1 VPTEAPGHQPA
12 RGGATTRAVP
22 GWATSPYPAAG
33 PLKALWRRLD
43 QHAPAVFIMP
53 AVLVVLAMSIFPLL
67 VSLYLSLSRFKFVK
81 GGFELDYIGLL
92 NYKKLLLG
100 SQQFHFLGTFGAPS
114 AASWAVL
121 GAVAVGLVGL
131 LVRYAR
137 SAGSTVI
144 GLFWRSVAAAGVF
157 FLILL
162 IVLTSG
168 GEGHPG
174 SLVVTLFY
182 VGIGVCAQYLIGL
195 GLALLCAQNLPGRT
209 FFRVVFFLP
218 MMITPVGI
226 AYTFRMLSDTTKGP
240 FTPIWQYFGWTETSW
255 LVDPWGARLAVM
267 IGDAWQ
273 WIPFMFV
280 VLLVAI
286 ESQPQ
291 DQREAAL
298 VDGASRWQ
306 VFRYVTWPAIVP
318 VSVTV
323 VVIRVI
329 EAFKIIDLP
338 NVLTNGG
345 PGIASESM
353 TLHAYVAWRTLDLGG
368 SAAVAYM
375 LLFVVAF
382 VCLSMLAFLRPSESE
397 ARP

>member
-1 VPTEAPGHQPA
+1 VAARDDQAALSSLARAPAPVRSRTWHGLSH
-12 RGGATTRAVP
+12 
-22 GWATSPYPAAG
+22 
-33 PLKALWRRLD
+33 LLD
-43 QHAPAVFIMP
+43 RHAPAVFIMP

-67 VSLYLSLSRFKFVK
+67 VSLYLSLSRFRFVR
-81 GGFELDYIGLL
+81 GGFELKFIGLL
-92 NYKKLLLG
+92 NYRKLLLG
-100 SQQFHFLGTFGAPS
+100 SEQFHFLGTFGELS
-114 AASWAVL
+114 AAGWAVL
-121 GAVAVGLVGL
+121 GIAAFGLIAL
-131 LVRYAR
+131 LVRCAR
-137 SAGSTVI
+137 GEGYTLAG
-144 GLFWRSVAAAGVF
+144 LLWRAGASVGVF
-157 FLILL
+157 LLVLL
-162 IVLTSG
+162 IVLTSSG
-168 GEGHPG
+168 GGHPG

-182 VGIGVCAQYLIGL
+182 VGIGVFAQYCIGL
-195 GLALLCAQNLPGRT
+195 GLALLCAQNLPGRK

-306 VFRYVTWPAIVP
+306 VFRYVTWPAILP

-323 VVIRVI
+323 VLIRVI

-353 TLHAYVAWRTLDLGG
+353 TLHAYVAWRALDLGG
-368 SAAVAYM
+368 SAAVSYL
-375 LLFVVAF
+375 LLFVVVF
-382 VCLSMLAFLRPSESE
+382 VCLSMLALARPAESE

>member
-1 VPTEAPGHQPA
+1 MATRDDQAALASLARAPAPV
-12 RGGATTRAVP
+12 RSR
-22 GWATSPYPAAG
+22 
-33 PLKALWRRLD
+33 LWDGLTRRLD
-43 QHAPAVFIMP
+43 QHAPTVFIMP

-67 VSLYLSLSRFKFVK
+67 VSLYLSLSRFRFVK
-81 GGFELDYIGLL
+81 GGFELKFIGLL
-92 NYKKLLLG
+92 NYRKLLLG
-100 SQQFHFLGTFGAPS
+100 SEQFHFLGTFGELS
-114 AASWAVL
+114 AAGWAVL
-121 GAVAVGLVGL
+121 GIAAFGLIAL

-137 SAGSTVI
+137 GEGYTPAG
-144 GLFWRSVAAAGVF
+144 LLWRAGASAGVF
-157 FLILL
+157 LLVLL
-162 IVLTSG
+162 IVLTNSG
-168 GEGHPG
+168 DGHPG

-182 VGIGVCAQYLIGL
+182 VGIGVLAQYCIGL
-195 GLALLCAQNLPGRT
+195 GLALLCAQNLPGRK

-306 VFRYVTWPAIVP
+306 VFRYVTWPAILP
-318 VSVTV
+318 VTVTV
-323 VVIRVI
+323 VLIRMI

-353 TLHAYVAWRTLDLGG
+353 TLHAYVAWRALDLGG
-368 SAAVAYM
+368 STAVAYL
-375 LLFVVAF
+375 LLFVVVF
-382 VCLSMLAFLRPSESE
+382 VCLSMLALTRPAESE

>member
-1 VPTEAPGHQPA
+1 MATRDDRAALSSLA
-12 RGGATTRAVP
+12 RA
-22 GWATSPYPAAG
+22 SAAARPWDG
-33 PLKALWRRLD
+33 LTGRLD
-43 QHAPAVFIMP
+43 RHAPAVFIMP
-53 AVLVVLAMSIFPLL
+53 AVLVVLGMSIFPLL
-67 VSLYLSLSRFKFVK
+67 ISLYLSLSRFKFVK
-81 GGFELDYIGLL
+81 GGFELDFIGLL

-100 SQQFHFLGTFGAPS
+100 SQQFHFLGTFGEL
-114 AASWAVL
+114 AAAGWAVL
-121 GAVAVGLVGL
+121 GLAALALIAL
-131 LVRYAR
+131 LLRYAR
-137 SAGSTVI
+137 GADATPA
-144 GLFWRSVAAAGVF
+144 GLFWRSVAGAGT
-157 FLILL
+157 FLLVLL
-162 IVLTSG
+162 IVLTGSG
-168 GEGHPG
+168 AGHPG

-182 VGIGVCAQYLIGL
+182 VGIGVCAQYGIGL
-195 GLALLCAQNLPGRT
+195 GLALLCAQNLPGRK

-306 VFRYVTWPAIVP
+306 VFRYVTWPAILP

-323 VVIRVI
+323 VIIRVI

-353 TLHAYVAWRTLDLGG
+353 TLHAYVTWRTLDLGG
-368 SAAVAYM
+368 SAAVSYL

-382 VCLSMLAFLRPSESE
+382 VCLSALAFLRPAESE

>member
-1 VPTEAPGHQPA
+1 VATRDDQAASSLARAP
-12 RGGATTRAVP
+12 
-22 GWATSPYPAAG
+22 AG
-33 PLKALWRRLD
+33 VRSRPWDGLSRSLD

-67 VSLYLSLSRFKFVK
+67 ISLYLSLSRFRFVK
-81 GGFELDYIGLL
+81 GGFELKFIGLL

-100 SQQFHFLGTFGAPS
+100 SEQFHFLGTFGGLS
-114 AASWAVL
+114 AVSWSVL
-121 GAVAVGLVGL
+121 GIVALGLILL

-137 SAGSTVI
+137 SDACALV
-144 GLFWRSVAAAGVF
+144 GLFWRGLASAAA
-157 FLILL
+157 FLLVLL
-162 IVLTSG
+162 IVLTNSG
-168 GEGHPG
+168 DGHPG

-182 VGIGVCAQYLIGL
+182 VGIGVVAQYGIGL

-240 FTPIWQYFGWTETSW
+240 FTPVWQYFGWIETSW

-298 VDGASRWQ
+298 VDGASRAQ
-306 VFRYVTWPAIVP
+306 VFRYVTWPAILP

-323 VVIRVI
+323 LLIRLI

-353 TLHAYVAWRTLDLGG
+353 TLHAFVAWRALDLGG

-375 LLFVVAF
+375 LLFVVVF
-382 VCLSMLAFLRPSESE
+382 VCMSMLAFVRPAESG

>member
-1 VPTEAPGHQPA
+1 
-12 RGGATTRAVP
+12 
-22 GWATSPYPAAG
+22 
-33 PLKALWRRLD
+33 
-43 QHAPAVFIMP
+43 
-53 AVLVVLAMSIFPLL
+53 VLVVLAMSIFPLL
-67 VSLYLSLSRFKFVK
+67 VSLYLSLSRFRFVK
-81 GGFELDYIGLL
+81 GGFELKFIGLL
-92 NYKKLLLG
+92 NYRKLLLG
-100 SQQFHFLGTFGAPS
+100 SEQFHFLGTFGALS
-114 AASWAVL
+114 AAGLAVL
-121 GAVAVGLVGL
+121 GIAAVVLIAL
-131 LVRYAR
+131 LARYAR
-137 SAGSTVI
+137 SDSTTLM
-144 GLFWRSVAAAGVF
+144 GLFWRSVAGAGTF
-157 FLILL
+157 LLILL
-162 IVLTSG
+162 IVLTAG
-168 GEGHPG
+168 GDGHPG

-182 VGIGVCAQYLIGL
+182 VGIGVFAQYTIGL
-195 GLALLCAQNLPGRT
+195 GLALLCAQDLPGRK

-267 IGDAWQ
+267 IGDGWQ

-298 VDGASRWQ
+298 VDGANRWQ
-306 VFRYVTWPAIVP
+306 VFRYVTWPAILP

-323 VVIRVI
+323 VLIRMI

-353 TLHAYVAWRTLDLGG
+353 TLHSYIAWRALDLGG

-375 LLFVVAF
+375 LLFVVVF
-382 VCLSMLAFLRPSESE
+382 VCLSMLALARPAPSE
-397 ARP
+397 AAP

>member
-1 VPTEAPGHQPA
+1 MATRDDQAALSSLA
-12 RGGATTRAVP
+12 R
-22 GWATSPYPAAG
+22 AAAAARFRPWDG
-33 PLKALWRRLD
+33 LTGRLD
-43 QHAPAVFIMP
+43 RHAPAVFIMP
-53 AVLVVLAMSIFPLL
+53 AVLVVLGMSIFPLL
-67 VSLYLSLSRFKFVK
+67 ISLYLSLSRFKFVK
-81 GGFELDYIGLL
+81 GGFELDFIGLL

-100 SQQFHFLGTFGAPS
+100 SQQFHFLGTFGELS
-114 AASWAVL
+114 AVGWAVL
-121 GAVAVGLVGL
+121 GITALALIAL
-131 LVRYAR
+131 LVRYAQG
-137 SAGSTVI
+137 AGATLA
-144 GLFWRSVAAAGVF
+144 GLFWRSVAGAGT
-157 FLILL
+157 FLLVLL
-162 IVLTSG
+162 IVLTGSG
-168 GEGHPG
+168 NGHPG

-182 VGIGVCAQYLIGL
+182 VGIGVCAQYFIGL
-195 GLALLCAQNLPGRT
+195 GLALLCAQNLPGRK

-267 IGDAWQ
+267 IGDSWQ

-323 VVIRVI
+323 VIIRVI

-368 SAAVAYM
+368 SAAVAYL

-382 VCLSMLAFLRPSESE
+382 VCLSMLAFLRPAETE
-397 ARP
+397 ARA

>member
-1 VPTEAPGHQPA
+1 MARDDQAALSALARAPAAVRA
-12 RGGATTRAVP
+12 RGGH
-22 GWATSPYPAAG
+22 GLG
-33 PLKALWRRLD
+33 DLLD
-43 QHAPAVFIMP
+43 RHAPAVFIMP

-67 VSLYLSLSRFKFVK
+67 VSAYLSLSRFRFVR
-81 GGFELDYIGLL
+81 GGFELNFIGLL
-92 NYKKLLLG
+92 NYEKLLLG
-100 SQQFHFLGTFGAPS
+100 SQQFHFLGTFGELS
-114 AASWAVL
+114 AAGWTVLAV
-121 GAVAVGLVGL
+121 VAGGLALL
-131 LVRYAR
+131 LVRYVR
-137 SAGSTVI
+137 GERCTLL
-144 GLFWRSVAAAGVF
+144 GLLLRALAAAGTF
-157 FLILL
+157 LLILL
-162 IVLTSG
+162 IVLTSSG
-168 GEGHPG
+168 GGHPG

-182 VGIGVCAQYLIGL
+182 VAIGVSAQYAIGL
-195 GLALLCAQNLPGRT
+195 GLALLCAQNLPGRK

-306 VFRYVTWPAIVP
+306 VFRYVTWPAIIP

-323 VVIRVI
+323 VIIRVI

-368 SAAVAYM
+368 SAAVSYM

-382 VCLSMLAFLRPSESE
+382 VCLSMLAFLRPAERE
-397 ARP
+397 AKP

>member
-1 VPTEAPGHQPA
+1 VATRDDRTAFVGPA
-12 RGGATTRAVP
+12 RASAAVRSRP
-22 GWATSPYPAAG
+22 WD
-33 PLKALWRRLD
+33 ALTQSLD
-43 QHAPAVFIMP
+43 RHAPAVFIMP

-67 VSLYLSLSRFKFVK
+67 VSLYLSLARFKFVK
-81 GGFELDYIGLL
+81 GGFQLKFIGLL

-100 SQQFHFLGTFGAPS
+100 SEQFHFLGTFGELS
-114 AASWAVL
+114 TMSWAVL
-121 GAVAVGLVGL
+121 GAVAVGLIAL

-137 SAGSTVI
+137 AAGSSLSGLI
-144 GLFWRSVAAAGVF
+144 GRSVASAGA
-157 FLILL
+157 FLLVLL
-162 IVLTSG
+162 IVLTNSG
-168 GEGHPG
+168 AGRPG

-182 VGIGVCAQYLIGL
+182 VGVGVLAQYGIGL
-195 GLALLCAQNLPGRT
+195 ALALLCAQNLPGRT

-298 VDGASRWQ
+298 MDGASRWQ
-306 VFRYVTWPAIVP
+306 VFRYVTWPAILP

-323 VVIRVI
+323 LLIRAI

-353 TLHAYVAWRTLDLGG
+353 TLHAFVAWRALDLGG

-375 LLFVVAF
+375 LLFVVMF
-382 VCLSMLAFLRPSESE
+382 VCMSMLAFARPAETE

>member
-1 VPTEAPGHQPA
+1 MATRDDQAALAGLA
-12 RGGATTRAVP
+12 RASASARSRPWDGLSGRVD
-22 GWATSPYPAAG
+22 
-33 PLKALWRRLD
+33 R
-43 QHAPAVFIMP
+43 HAPAVFIMP
-53 AVLVVLAMSIFPLL
+53 AVLVVLGMSIFPLL
-67 VSLYLSLSRFKFVK
+67 ISLYLSLSRFKFVK

-92 NYKKLLLG
+92 NYKKLVLG
-100 SQQFHFLGTFGAPS
+100 SQQFHFLGTFGELS
-114 AASWAVL
+114 ALSWAILVIAALVL
-121 GAVAVGLVGL
+121 IAL
-131 LVRYAR
+131 LVRYTQD
-137 SAGSTVI
+137 AGSTLI
-144 GLFWRSVAAAGVF
+144 GLFWRSVAGAGTF
-157 FLILL
+157 LLILL
-162 IVLTSG
+162 IVLTNSG
-168 GEGHPG
+168 DGHPG

-182 VGIGVCAQYLIGL
+182 VGIGVVAQYFIGL
-195 GLALLCAQNLPGRT
+195 GLALLCAQNLPGRK

-323 VVIRVI
+323 VIIRVI

-382 VCLSMLAFLRPSESE
+382 VCLSTLAFLRPPESE
-397 ARP
+397 ARA

>member
-1 VPTEAPGHQPA
+1 MATRDDQTALAGLA
-12 RGGATTRAVP
+12 R
-22 GWATSPYPAAG
+22 AAASARSG
-33 PLKALWRRLD
+33 RRDGLSGRLD
-43 QHAPAVFIMP
+43 RHAPAVFIMP
-53 AVLVVLAMSIFPLL
+53 AVLVVLGMSIFPLL
-67 VSLYLSLSRFKFVK
+67 ISLYLSLSRFKFVK

-92 NYKKLLLG
+92 NYKKLVLG
-100 SQQFHFLGTFGAPS
+100 SQQFHFLGTFGELS
-114 AASWAVL
+114 ALSWAVL
-121 GAVAVGLVGL
+121 VIAALALIAL
-131 LVRYAR
+131 LVRYAQD
-137 SAGSTVI
+137 SGSSLI
-144 GLFWRSVAAAGVF
+144 GLFWRSVAGAGVF
-157 FLILL
+157 LLILL
-162 IVLTSG
+162 VVLTNSG
-168 GEGHPG
+168 DGHPG

-182 VGIGVCAQYLIGL
+182 VGIGVLAQYFIGL
-195 GLALLCAQNLPGRT
+195 GLALLCAQNLPGRK

-240 FTPIWQYFGWTETSW
+240 FTPVWQYFGWTETSW

-323 VVIRVI
+323 VIIRVT

-353 TLHAYVAWRTLDLGG
+353 TLHAYVTWRTLDLGG
-368 SAAVAYM
+368 SAAVAYL

-382 VCLSMLAFLRPSESE
+382 VCMSMLAFLRPAESE
-397 ARP
+397 AKP

>member
-1 VPTEAPGHQPA
+1 VATRDDQAALAGLA
-12 RGGATTRAVP
+12 RA
-22 GWATSPYPAAG
+22 SAAARVRPWDG
-33 PLKALWRRLD
+33 LSRRLD

-53 AVLVVLAMSIFPLL
+53 AVLVVLAMALFPLL

-100 SQQFHFLGTFGAPS
+100 SQQFHFLGTFGELSAPGWTIL
-114 AASWAVL
+114 ALAGLAL
-121 GAVAVGLVGL
+121 VAL
-131 LVRYAR
+131 LVRHAR
-137 SAGSTVI
+137 RSGSTAV
-144 GLFWRSVAAAGVF
+144 GLFWRSAAGAGVF
-157 FLILL
+157 LLILL
-162 IVLTSG
+162 VVLTSSG
-168 GEGHPG
+168 DGYPG
-174 SLVVTLFY
+174 SLVVTLYY
-182 VGIGVCAQYLIGL
+182 VCIGVAAQYLIGL
-195 GLALLCAQNLPGRT
+195 GLALLCAQNLPGRK

-323 VVIRVI
+323 VIIRVI

-353 TLHAYVAWRTLDLGG
+353 TLHAYVTWRTLDLGG
-368 SAAVAYM
+368 SAAVAYL

-382 VCLSMLAFLRPSESE
+382 VCLSLLAFLRPAASEV
-397 ARP
+397 RP

>member
-1 VPTEAPGHQPA
+1 VATRDDQAALARLARASAPVRAQPSEGLS
-12 RGGATTRAVP
+12 R
-22 GWATSPYPAAG
+22 
-33 PLKALWRRLD
+33 LLD

-53 AVLVVLAMSIFPLL
+53 AVLVVLAMAIFPLL
-67 VSLYLSLSRFKFVK
+67 LSLYLSLSRFRFVK
-81 GGFELDYIGLL
+81 GGFELKFIGLL

-100 SQQFHFLGTFGAPS
+100 SEQFHFLGTFGELSVAG
-114 AASWAVL
+114 WTIL
-121 GAVAVGLVGL
+121 GIAAVGLALL

-137 SAGSTVI
+137 GERCTLAG
-144 GLFWRSVAAAGVF
+144 LLLRSLAGAGT
-157 FLILL
+157 FLLVLL
-162 IVLTSG
+162 MVLTSSG
-168 GEGHPG
+168 GGHPG

-182 VGIGVCAQYLIGL
+182 VGIGVSAQYAIGL
-195 GLALLCAQNLPGRT
+195 GLALLCAQSLPGRK

-267 IGDAWQ
+267 IGDSWQ

-298 VDGASRWQ
+298 VDGANRWQ
-306 VFRYVTWPAIVP
+306 VFRYVTWPAILP

-323 VVIRVI
+323 VLIRVI

-353 TLHAYVAWRTLDLGG
+353 TLHAYVAWRTLDLGA
-368 SAAVAYM
+368 SAAVSYM
-375 LLFVVAF
+375 LLFVVAL
-382 VCLSMLAFLRPSESE
+382 VCLSMLAFLRPAETE
-397 ARP
+397 ARA

>member
-1 VPTEAPGHQPA
+1 V
-12 RGGATTRAVP
+12 ATRDDRTALAGLTRASAVRSRP
-22 GWATSPYPAAG
+22 WD
-33 PLKALWRRLD
+33 RLTRGLD
-43 QHAPAVFIMP
+43 RHAPAVFIMP
-53 AVLVVLAMSIFPLL
+53 AVLLVLALSIFPLL
-67 VSLYLSLSRFKFVK
+67 ISAYLSLSRFRFVK
-81 GGFELDYIGLL
+81 GGFELKFVGLL

-100 SQQFHFLGTFGAPS
+100 SEQFHFLGTVGALS
-114 AASWAVL
+114 AAGFAVL
-121 GAVAVGLVGL
+121 GLAALALLAL

-137 SAGSTVI
+137 GARPTHL
-144 GLFWRSVAAAGVF
+144 GLLGRALAAAGSF
-157 FLILL
+157 LLILL
-162 IVLTSG
+162 IVLTSSEG
-168 GEGHPG
+168 GHPG

-182 VGIGVCAQYLIGL
+182 VGIGVAAQFAIGL
-195 GLALLCAQNLPGRT
+195 GLALLCAQNLPGRK

-240 FTPIWQYFGWTETSW
+240 FTPIWQFFGWTETSW

-306 VFRYVTWPAIVP
+306 VFRYVTWPAILP
-318 VSVTV
+318 VSLTV
-323 VVIRVI
+323 VLIRVI

-353 TLHAYVAWRTLDLGG
+353 TLHAYVAWRALDLGG
-368 SAAVAYM
+368 SAAVSYL
-375 LLFVVAF
+375 LLFVVVF
-382 VCLSMLAFLRPSESE
+382 VCLSMLAL
-397 ARP
+397 ARPAPDEGRP

>member
-1 VPTEAPGHQPA
+1 VGGLPPGVSEAL
-12 RGGATTRAVP
+12 
-22 GWATSPYPAAG
+22 S
-33 PLKALWRRLD
+33 RRLD
-43 QHAPAVFIMP
+43 LHAPAVFIMP

-67 VSLYLSLSRFKFVK
+67 LSAYLSLSRFRFVR
-81 GGFELDYIGLL
+81 GGFELKFIGLL
-92 NYKKLLLG
+92 NYRKLLFG
-100 SQQFHFLGTFGAPS
+100 SEQFHFLGTFGELS
-114 AASWAVL
+114 AAGWAAL
-121 GAVAVGLVGL
+121 GIGAALLIAL
-131 LVRYAR
+131 LVRYVRGEA
-137 SAGSTVI
+137 STLM
-144 GLFWRSVAAAGVF
+144 GLLLRAVAAASA
-157 FLILL
+157 FLLVLL
-162 IVLTSG
+162 IVLTSSG
-168 GEGHPG
+168 GGHPG

-182 VGIGVCAQYLIGL
+182 VGIGVSAQYAIGL

-298 VDGASRWQ
+298 VDGASPWQ

-323 VVIRVI
+323 VLIRVI

-353 TLHAYVAWRTLDLGG
+353 TLHSYVAWRALDLGG
-368 SAAVAYM
+368 SAAVAYL
-375 LLFVVAF
+375 LLFVVVL
-382 VCLSMLAFLRPSESE
+382 VCLSMLAL
-397 ARP
+397 ARPAASEVRT

>member
-1 VPTEAPGHQPA
+1 VKLDRAV
-12 RGGATTRAVP
+12 ATRDGQTAFAGLTRA
-22 GWATSPYPAAG
+22 SAARSR
-33 PLKALWRRLD
+33 PWDRLTRGLD
-43 QHAPAVFIMP
+43 RHAPAVFIMP

-67 VSLYLSLSRFKFVK
+67 VSLYLSLARFKFVK
-81 GGFELDYIGLL
+81 GGFQLKFIGLA

-100 SQQFHFLGTFGAPS
+100 SEQFHFLGTFGELS
-114 AASWAVL
+114 AAGWAVL
-121 GAVAVGLVGL
+121 AVIALGLSAL

-137 SAGSTVI
+137 AAGSSVP
-144 GLFWRSVAAAGVF
+144 GLLGRSVAGAGA
-157 FLILL
+157 FLLALL
-162 IVLTSG
+162 IVLTNSG
-168 GEGHPG
+168 DGRPG

-182 VGIGVCAQYLIGL
+182 VGFGVLTQYGIGL

-240 FTPIWQYFGWTETSW
+240 FTPVWQYFGWTETSW

-306 VFRYVTWPAIVP
+306 VFRYVTWPAILP

-323 VVIRVI
+323 LLIRAI

-353 TLHAYVAWRTLDLGG
+353 TLHAFVAWRALDLGG

-375 LLFVVAF
+375 LLFVVVFACMSVLAF
-382 VCLSMLAFLRPSESE
+382 VRPAEIE
-397 ARP
+397 ARA

>member
-1 VPTEAPGHQPA
+1 
-12 RGGATTRAVP
+12 
-22 GWATSPYPAAG
+22 
-33 PLKALWRRLD
+33 
-43 QHAPAVFIMP
+43 MP

-81 GGFELDYIGLL
+81 GGFEFKYIGLL

-100 SQQFHFLGTFGAPS
+100 SQQFHFLGTLGELS
-114 AASWAVL
+114 ATGWAVL
-121 GAVAVGLVGL
+121 GLVALGLAASLG
-131 LVRYAR
+131 RYAR
-137 SAGSTVI
+137 GAGATI
-144 GLFWRSVAAAGVF
+144 GGLVWRSLAATGA
-157 FLILL
+157 FLAVLL
-162 IVLTSG
+162 IVLTGSG
-168 GEGHPG
+168 DGHPG

-182 VGIGVCAQYLIGL
+182 VGIGVAAQYAIGL
-195 GLALLCAQNLPGRT
+195 LLAMLCAQNLPGRK

-240 FTPIWQYFGWTETSW
+240 FTPLWQYFGWTETSW

-306 VFRYVTWPAIVP
+306 VFRYVTWPAILP

-323 VVIRVI
+323 VLIRVI

-353 TLHAYVAWRTLDLGG
+353 TLHAYVAWRALDLGG
-368 SAAVAYM
+368 SAAVAYL
-375 LLFVVAF
+375 LLFVVVF
-382 VCLSMLAFLRPSESE
+382 VCLSMLAFLRPGESE

>member
-1 VPTEAPGHQPA
+1 VATRDDRAALAGAARAPASARPRPA
-12 RGGATTRAVP
+12 ERLGG
-22 GWATSPYPAAG
+22 
-33 PLKALWRRLD
+33 LLD
-43 QHAPAVFIMP
+43 RHAPAVFIMP
-53 AVLVVLAMSIFPLL
+53 AVLLVLAMSIFPLL
-67 VSLYLSLSRFKFVK
+67 VSAYLSLSRFRFVK
-81 GGFELDYIGLL
+81 GGFELRFIGLL
-92 NYKKLLLG
+92 NYKKLLFG
-100 SQQFHFLGTFGAPS
+100 SEQFHFLGTFGALS
-114 AASWAVL
+114 ATGLAVL
-121 GAVAVGLVGL
+121 GIAALALLVL

-137 SAGSTVI
+137 SARPTLA
-144 GLFWRSVAAAGVF
+144 GLLWRAVAAAGTMLLV
-157 FLILL
+157 LL
-162 IVLTSG
+162 IVLTGSAG
-168 GEGHPG
+168 GRPG

-182 VGIGVCAQYLIGL
+182 VGIGVVAQFGIGL
-195 GLALLCAQNLPGRT
+195 GLALLCAQNLPGRK

-306 VFRYVTWPAIVP
+306 VFRYVTWPAILP
-318 VSVTV
+318 VSLTV
-323 VVIRVI
+323 VLIRVI

-353 TLHAYVAWRTLDLGG
+353 TLHAYVAWRALDLGG
-368 SAAVAYM
+368 SAAVAYL
-375 LLFVVAF
+375 LLFVVVF
-382 VCLSMLAFLRPSESE
+382 VCLSMLALARPAPSE

>member
-1 VPTEAPGHQPA
+1 V
-12 RGGATTRAVP
+12 V
-22 GWATSPYPAAG
+22 
-33 PLKALWRRLD
+33 ALG
-43 QHAPAVFIMP
+43 
-53 AVLVVLAMSIFPLL
+53 
-67 VSLYLSLSRFKFVK
+67 LS
-81 GGFELDYIGLL
+81 
-92 NYKKLLLG
+92 
-100 SQQFHFLGTFGAPS
+100 A
-114 AASWAVL
+114 
-121 GAVAVGLVGL
+121 L
-131 LVRYAR
+131 LVRYVRA
-137 SAGSTVI
+137 AGSSVP
-144 GLFWRSVAAAGVF
+144 GLLGRSVAGAGA
-157 FLILL
+157 FLLVLL
-162 IVLTSG
+162 IVLTNSSDG
-168 GEGHPG
+168 RPG

-182 VGIGVCAQYLIGL
+182 VGFGVLAQYGIGL

-240 FTPIWQYFGWTETSW
+240 FTPVWQYFGWTETSW

-306 VFRYVTWPAIVP
+306 VFRYVTWPAILP

-323 VVIRVI
+323 LLIRAI

-353 TLHAYVAWRTLDLGG
+353 TLHAFVAWRALDLGG

-375 LLFVVAF
+375 LLFVVVFACMSVLAF
-382 VCLSMLAFLRPSESE
+382 VRPAESE
-397 ARP
+397 ARA

>member
-1 VPTEAPGHQPA
+1 VAARDDRTIFVGPA
-12 RGGATTRAVP
+12 RA
-22 GWATSPYPAAG
+22 SAAARSR
-33 PLKALWRRLD
+33 PWDRLTQSLD
-43 QHAPAVFIMP
+43 RHAPAVFIMP

-81 GGFELDYIGLL
+81 GGFELRFIGLL

-100 SQQFHFLGTFGAPS
+100 SEQFHFLGTFGQLS
-114 AASWAVL
+114 AAGWAVL
-121 GAVAVGLVGL
+121 GLTAAGLLAL
-131 LVRYAR
+131 LVRHAR
-137 SAGSTVI
+137 GAGATLP
-144 GLFWRSVAAAGVF
+144 GLFWRSLACAGA
-157 FLILL
+157 FLLVLL
-162 IVLTSG
+162 IVLTNSG
-168 GEGHPG
+168 DGHPG

-182 VGIGVCAQYLIGL
+182 VGIGVLAQYGIGL
-195 GLALLCAQNLPGRT
+195 GLALLCAQNLPGRK

-306 VFRYVTWPAIVP
+306 VFRYVTWPAILP
-318 VSVTV
+318 VSATV
-323 VVIRVI
+323 LLIRVI

-353 TLHAYVAWRTLDLGG
+353 TLHAFVAWRALDLGG

-375 LLFVVAF
+375 LLFVVVFVCMSLLAF
-382 VCLSMLAFLRPSESE
+382 VRPAESE

>member
-1 VPTEAPGHQPA
+1 MATRDDQAALAGLA
-12 RGGATTRAVP
+12 RA
-22 GWATSPYPAAG
+22 S
-33 PLKALWRRLD
+33 ALARSLPQDGLSGRLD
-43 QHAPAVFIMP
+43 RHAPAVFIMP
-53 AVLVVLAMSIFPLL
+53 AVLVVLGMSIFPLL

-92 NYKKLLLG
+92 NYKKLVLG
-100 SQQFHFLGTFGAPS
+100 SQQFHFLGTFGELS
-114 AASWAVL
+114 ALSWAILVIAAL
-121 GAVAVGLVGL
+121 ALVAL
-131 LVRYAR
+131 LVRYAQD
-137 SAGSTVI
+137 AGSTLT
-144 GLFWRSVAAAGVF
+144 GLFWRSVAGAGVF
-157 FLILL
+157 LLILL
-162 IVLTSG
+162 IVLTNSG
-168 GEGHPG
+168 DGHPG

-182 VGIGVCAQYLIGL
+182 VGIGVCAQYFIGL
-195 GLALLCAQNLPGRT
+195 GLALLCAQNLPGRK

-323 VVIRVI
+323 VIIRVI

-353 TLHAYVAWRTLDLGG
+353 TLHAYVTWRTLDLGG
-368 SAAVAYM
+368 SAAVAYL

-382 VCLSMLAFLRPSESE
+382 VCISMLAFMRPAERE
-397 ARP
+397 AKP

>member
-1 VPTEAPGHQPA
+1 VATRDDQTAFAGLA
-12 RGGATTRAVP
+12 RASAAARSRPWDRLTR
-22 GWATSPYPAAG
+22 S
-33 PLKALWRRLD
+33 LD
-43 QHAPAVFIMP
+43 RHAPAVFIMP

-67 VSLYLSLSRFKFVK
+67 VSLYLSLARFKFVK
-81 GGFELDYIGLL
+81 GGFELKFIGLL

-100 SQQFHFLGTFGAPS
+100 SEQFHFLGTFGELS
-114 AASWAVL
+114 AAGWAMPGVIAL
-121 GAVAVGLVGL
+121 GLIAA

-137 SAGSTVI
+137 VAGATPR
-144 GLFWRSVAAAGVF
+144 GLLGRSVASAGA
-157 FLILL
+157 FLLVLL
-162 IVLTSG
+162 IVLTNSG
-168 GEGHPG
+168 DGRPG

-182 VGIGVCAQYLIGL
+182 VGIGVLAQYGIGL

-306 VFRYVTWPAIVP
+306 VFRYVTWPAILP

-323 VVIRVI
+323 LLIRAI

-353 TLHAYVAWRTLDLGG
+353 TLHAFVAWRALDLGG

-375 LLFVVAF
+375 LLFLVVF
-382 VCLSMLAFLRPSESE
+382 VCTSMLAFVCPAESE
-397 ARP
+397 ARL

>member
-1 VPTEAPGHQPA
+1 
-12 RGGATTRAVP
+12 
-22 GWATSPYPAAG
+22 
-33 PLKALWRRLD
+33 
-43 QHAPAVFIMP
+43 
-53 AVLVVLAMSIFPLL
+53 
-67 VSLYLSLSRFKFVK
+67 
-81 GGFELDYIGLL
+81 
-92 NYKKLLLG
+92 
-100 SQQFHFLGTFGAPS
+100 
-114 AASWAVL
+114 
-121 GAVAVGLVGL
+121 
-131 LVRYAR
+131 
-137 SAGSTVI
+137 
-144 GLFWRSVAAAGVF
+144 
-157 FLILL
+157 
-162 IVLTSG
+162 
-168 GEGHPG
+168 
-174 SLVVTLFY
+174 
-182 VGIGVCAQYLIGL
+182 
-195 GLALLCAQNLPGRT
+195 
-209 FFRVVFFLP
+209 

-240 FTPIWQYFGWTETSW
+240 FTPVWQYFGWTETSW

-323 VVIRVI
+323 VLIRVI

-353 TLHAYVAWRTLDLGG
+353 TLHSYVAWRALDLGG
-368 SAAVAYM
+368 SAAVAYL
-375 LLFVVAF
+375 LLFVVVF
-382 VCLSMLAFLRPSESE
+382 VCLSMLAFARPAQIE
-397 ARP
+397 ARA

>member
-1 VPTEAPGHQPA
+1 
-12 RGGATTRAVP
+12 
-22 GWATSPYPAAG
+22 
-33 PLKALWRRLD
+33 
-43 QHAPAVFIMP
+43 MP

-67 VSLYLSLSRFKFVK
+67 LSAYLSLSRFRFVK
-81 GGFELDYIGLL
+81 GGFELKFIGLL
-92 NYKKLLLG
+92 NYRKLLLG
-100 SQQFHFLGTFGAPS
+100 SEQFHFLGTFGALS
-114 AASWAVL
+114 TLGWAILGLAA
-121 GAVAVGLVGL
+121 GGLAL
-131 LVRYAR
+131 LLARYAR
-137 SAGSTVI
+137 SERVTLPGLLLRSLAG
-144 GLFWRSVAAAGVF
+144 AGM
-157 FLILL
+157 FLLVLL
-162 IVLTSG
+162 VVLTSSG
-168 GEGHPG
+168 GGHPG

-182 VGIGVCAQYLIGL
+182 VGIGVGAQYAIGL
-195 GLALLCAQNLPGRT
+195 ALALLCAQNLPGRK

-267 IGDAWQ
+267 IGDSWQ

-298 VDGASRWQ
+298 VDGANRWQ
-306 VFRYVTWPAIVP
+306 VFRYVTWPAILP

-323 VVIRVI
+323 VLIRVI

-368 SAAVAYM
+368 SAAVSYM

-382 VCLSMLAFLRPSESE
+382 VCLSMLAFLRPAETE
-397 ARP
+397 ARA

>member
-1 VPTEAPGHQPA
+1 MATRDDPSAFAGPA
-12 RGGATTRAVP
+12 RA
-22 GWATSPYPAAG
+22 PAA
-33 PLKALWRRLD
+33 ARSRLWDRFSRGLD
-43 QHAPAVFIMP
+43 RHAPAVFIMP

-67 VSLYLSLSRFKFVK
+67 VSLYLSLARFKFVK
-81 GGFELDYIGLL
+81 GGFELKFIGLL

-100 SQQFHFLGTFGAPS
+100 SEQFHFLGTFGELS
-114 AASWAVL
+114 AVGWAVL
-121 GAVAVGLVGL
+121 GAVALGLIASLIRHARAPNARLAGL
-131 LVRYAR
+131 LGRSMA
-137 SAGSTVI
+137 SAGAFLLV
-144 GLFWRSVAAAGVF
+144 L
-157 FLILL
+157 LILS
-162 IVLTSG
+162 TNSG
-168 GEGHPG
+168 DGRPG
-174 SLVVTLFY
+174 SLVVTLVY
-182 VGIGVCAQYLIGL
+182 VGFGVLAQYGIGL

-240 FTPIWQYFGWTETSW
+240 FTPVWQYFGWTETSW

-306 VFRYVTWPAIVP
+306 VFRYVTWPAILP

-323 VVIRVI
+323 LLIRAI

-353 TLHAYVAWRTLDLGG
+353 TLHAFVAWRALDLGG

-375 LLFVVAF
+375 LLFLVTF
-382 VCLSMLAFLRPSESE
+382 VCLSMLAFVRPAAGE